1 MKHVRHMTRS
11 AEAAVSPVEAAVS
24 PAEAAISPL
33 QAKFDY
39 IAGLVDAGIAFVMQ
53 KEGGAL

>member
-1 MKHVRHMTRS
+1 MKHSQPLTRP
-11 AEAAVSPVEAAVS
+11 AEAAVSPV
-24 PAEAAISPL
+24 SPL

-39 IAGLVDAGIAFVMQ
+39 IAGLVDAAIAFVMQ